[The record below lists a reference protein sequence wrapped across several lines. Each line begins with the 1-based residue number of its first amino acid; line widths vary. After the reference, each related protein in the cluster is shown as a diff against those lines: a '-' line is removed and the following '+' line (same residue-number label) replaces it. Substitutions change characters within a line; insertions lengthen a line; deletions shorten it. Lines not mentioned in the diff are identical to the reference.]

1 MSGSVSLLSSV
12 SLPEV
17 AGSFPE
23 KISQKTHHM
32 QLVPNQMPD
41 TQKVSDQLENKTR
54 FFPQEMVETKS
65 YKDSEYW

>member
-1 MSGSVSLLSSV
+1 
-12 SLPEV
+12 
-17 AGSFPE
+17 
-23 KISQKTHHM
+23 M

-65 YKDSEYW
+65 YKDSEY